1 MNSQV
6 IESCTCSV
14 VSLDIKKIYDKP
26 HLYISFLQNYISN
39 YRFHYMYEHYE
50 QYVSNHFLTKFVCSI
65 TDILNSFR
73 KQVLFYDQIVEKP
86 INNIVTLSEA
96 IQICGK
102 IIEKYNATNIG
113 KIEKQIVIELLNF
126 MQEIFKKWEV
136 YVFENG
142 ITSFV

>member
-1 MNSQV
+1 LS
-6 IESCTCSV
+6 
-14 VSLDIKKIYDKP
+14 
-26 HLYISFLQNYISN
+26 
-39 YRFHYMYEHYE
+39 
-50 QYVSNHFLTKFVCSI
+50 
-65 TDILNSFR
+65 SFR